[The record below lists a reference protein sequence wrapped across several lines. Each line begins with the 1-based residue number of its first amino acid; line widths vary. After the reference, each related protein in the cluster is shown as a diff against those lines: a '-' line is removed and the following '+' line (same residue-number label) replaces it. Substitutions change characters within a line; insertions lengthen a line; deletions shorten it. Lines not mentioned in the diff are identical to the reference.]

1 MYNTPLIKASKDIDV
16 NQISNLITPYGNET
30 LANITKQNSSNNM
43 EISFELMSRTFF
55 DSSYTYLLD
64 VMESEQINEFKILS
78 VLHNM
83 FIGIELSLKST
94 LINCK
99 EIVNKRWMD
108 EESALYTNHNPLTI
122 IKEIQKCIKKDKK
135 FSMTDQAWF
144 NDRLSVIQKF
154 IEINEE
160 RKLSFESTRYPLNKN
175 IRYLQNIKNSSDID
189 LISLKR
195 WIEVLYKC
203 CDDLLCFN
211 DK

>member
-122 IKEIQKCIKKDKK
+122 IKEIQK
-135 FSMTDQAWF
+135 M
-144 NDRLSVIQKF
+144 
-154 IEINEE
+154 
-160 RKLSFESTRYPLNKN
+160 Y
-175 IRYLQNIKNSSDID
+175 
-189 LISLKR
+189 
-195 WIEVLYKC
+195 
-203 CDDLLCFN
+203 
-211 DK
+211 